1 MQTTGLFT
9 TPDACTVLADFNVL
23 GIVFA
28 GKDTVVRPAAET
40 LLTVAMLNAGWV
52 ILIAGLDAEIG

>member
-1 MQTTGLFT
+1 MG
-9 TPDACTVLADFNVL
+9 CTVLGAFINVL

-28 GKDTVVRPAAET
+28 GKEVVVRPAAET
-40 LLTVAMLNAGWV
+40 LLTVDDRLNAGWV

>member
-9 TPDACTVLADFNVL
+9 ALMGCTVLGAFINVL

-28 GKDTVVRPAAET
+28 GKEVVVRPAAET
-40 LLTVAMLNAGWV
+40 LLTVDDRLNAG
-52 ILIAGLDAEIG
+52 